1 MTTRNIITGA
11 FTSIAAGAVLG
22 VLYAPDKGTETR
34 KKIAQKSTDTVDDLK
49 NKFEF
54 LMTSITET
62 FKNTAEKPL
71 DVFENA
77 KNLVGKFEK
86 DSQVLVS

>member
-1 MTTRNIITGA
+1 MTTRNILTGA
-11 FTSIAAGAVLG
+11 FTGVAAGAVLG

-34 KKIAQKSTDTVDDLK
+34 KKIAQKSADTVDDLK

-54 LMTSITET
+54 LMGNITGM
-62 FKNTAEKPL
+62 FKNTEEKPL

-77 KNLVGKFEK
+77 KNHVGKFTK
-86 DSQVLVS
+86 DGQVLVR